1 MASSPQAAELEPERS
16 AAAAG
21 RFSSPFGHTSLS
33 SSDLPSS
40 LDEDSPEDGASVD
53 DASPEAAR
61 DPRLLAAQTA
71 QLMLAAS
78 SPSVFPFP
86 VLSADAEQSLRDR
99 GRRPREQEG
108 RREHRA
114 AERQGGEGLSKERRS
129 HGERFDTSGRR
140 TAAEEAG
147 SLPLC
152 TSRDCVVKGPA
163 PMGLAEAGES
173 LIASAAAGFDSLLA
187 SSTLPLR
194 PTPEQEE
201 ARRTLHASRMGMLL
215 AGDREQDPGRSLR
228 LRSSAGVPG
237 EDVPRRR
244 EASGECET
252 NSARSLHADALQK
265 APDALSADFPQPRGD
280 NLDSI
285 TVRPFRS
292 EDAEAVKQL
301 CYRHFRSLTLPS
313 VCFWIC
319 HHSIDLLALFVIAL
333 CFISFSQ
340 VLLAGLLFFGYL
352 LLRGVWEFEMY
363 IRRDCQDLSDVSQ
376 SYMRGKASGFWVAER
391 VQRDPRNPERTTRRL
406 AGCIGLAP
414 LQNDNKTAQLVR
426 LVVDRSLRRQHIGSL
441 LLNTFINYAM
451 QQHYSVVRLYTN
463 NLNNDSIRFAKTK
476 GFELQQV
483 VRRGLM
489 RGDLLKWQKKL
500 EAPGVTQRKSRAF
513 NLPSSILD

>member
-1 MASSPQAAELEPERS
+1 MASSPKAAELEPEQS
-16 AAAAG
+16 AAATG
-21 RFSSPFGHTSLS
+21 RFSSPWGHTSLS

-99 GRRPREQEG
+99 GRSPREQEG
-108 RREHRA
+108 RQEHREA
-114 AERQGGEGLSKERRS
+114 DRQGGGSLSKERRS
-129 HGERFDTSGRR
+129 HGESFDTPGRR

-147 SLPLC
+147 RLPLC
-152 TSRDCVVKGPA
+152 ASRDCVVKGPA

-194 PTPEQEE
+194 PSLEQEE

-215 AGDREQDPGRSLR
+215 AGDREDPGRSLR
-228 LRSSAGVPG
+228 LRSSAGLPRD
-237 EDVPRRR
+237 DVPRSG
-244 EASGECET
+244 EASGEGAT

-265 APDALSADFPQPRGD
+265 APDALSANFPRPRGD
-280 NLDSI
+280 SPDSI

-333 CFISFSQ
+333 CFISLSQ

-363 IRRDCQDLSDVSQ
+363 IRRDCQDLGDVSQ
-376 SYMRGKASGFWVAER
+376 SYMSSKASGFWVAER

-441 LLNTFINYAM
+441 LLNTFINYAV

-500 EAPGVTQRKSRAF
+500 EAPGVTQRRSRAF